1 MSVLEIQ
8 DLHAVVATDGGE
20 LPVVRGISLSID
32 AGEIVGL
39 VGESGSGK
47 SFTALS
53 VLGLL
58 PDGARVSAGRILVDG
73 EDLLSLRAAERRT
86 RRGGTVAMIY
96 QDPMT
101 ALNPLMTV
109 GAQIAEG
116 LRAHGVDGAEAKKRT
131 LSAIE
136 EVGLPK
142 PERIARSYPH
152 RLSGGQRQRVVIA
165 SALALR
171 PKVLI
176 ADEPTTALDVT
187 IQQQILALV
196 DELRVAHDLAVLWIT
211 HDLGVVARIAN
222 RVAVM
227 YAGRIAEAAPTR
239 GLFAAP
245 QHPYSAALLASI
257 PSPTD
262 TVRGPLPQIGGAPPD
277 LTALPAGCP
286 FEPRCP
292 QREPGC
298 AVAEPEPVRR
308 GGADTA
314 CFVPRERWTDDALS
328 PAEEPK

>member
-1 MSVLEIQ
+1 MTVLQIE
-8 DLHAVVATDGGE
+8 DLHTVVRSGGRD
-20 LPVVRGISLSID
+20 LPVVRGVSLSVD

-58 PDGARVSAGRILVDG
+58 PAGARVTSGRILVDG
-73 EDLLSLRAAERRT
+73 EDLLALRERDRRT

-116 LRAHGVDGAEAKKRT
+116 LRAHGIRGAEAKSRT
-131 LSAIE
+131 LAAIE

-142 PERIARSYPH
+142 PDRIARSYPH

-165 SALALR
+165 TALALR
-171 PKVLI
+171 PRVLI

-196 DELRVAHDLAVLWIT
+196 DELRASHDLAVLWIT
-211 HDLGVVARIAN
+211 HDLGVVARIAA

-227 YAGRIAEAAPTR
+227 YAGRVAEQAGTR
-239 GLFAAP
+239 ELFAAP

-277 LTALPAGCP
+277 LTALPPGCP
-286 FEPRCP
+286 FEPRCVH
-292 QREPGC
+292 RESAC
-298 AVAEPEPVRR
+298 AATEPEPVRR
-308 GGADTA
+308 GGSDTA
-314 CFVPRERWTDDALS
+314 CLVPRERWS
-328 PAEEPK
+328 

>member
-1 MSVLEIQ
+1 MIDRPALAVE
-8 DLHAVVATDGGE
+8 DLHTVVSVGGRD
-20 LPVVRGISLSID
+20 LPVVRGVSLD
-32 AGEIVGL
+32 VRPGEIVGL

-58 PDGARVSAGRILVDG
+58 PDGARITGGRVLVDG
-73 EDLLSLRAAERRT
+73 EDQVTLPERARRS

-109 GAQIAEG
+109 GAQIVEG
-116 LRAHGVDGAEAKKRT
+116 LWAHGVRGAEAKRRT
-131 LSAIE
+131 LAAIE
-136 EVGLPK
+136 EVGLPR
-142 PERIARSYPH
+142 PDRVARTYPH
-152 RLSGGQRQRVVIA
+152 RLSGGQRQRVLIA

-196 DELRVAHDLAVLWIT
+196 DELRVSHDLAVLWIT
-211 HDLGVVARIAN
+211 HDLGVVARVAQ

-227 YAGRIAEAAPTR
+227 YAGRVAEAAPSR
-239 GLFAAP
+239 AVFAEP
-245 QHPYSAALLASI
+245 QHPYTAGLLASI

-262 TVRGPLPQIGGAPPD
+262 LGRGPLAQIGGTPPD
-277 LTALPAGCP
+277 LAGLPAGCP
-286 FEPRCP
+286 FAPRCP
-292 QREPGC
+292 QRVSRCGTEEP
-298 AVAEPEPVRR
+298 ALVPR
-308 GGADTA
+308 GDALAA
-314 CFVPRERWTDDALS
+314 CHVPRERWS
-328 PAEEPK
+328 

>member
-1 MSVLEIQ
+1 MPVLQIS
-8 DLHAVVATDGGE
+8 DLHTVVASGGRE
-20 LPVVRGISLSID
+20 LPVVRGVSLSID

-47 SFTALS
+47 SLTALS
-53 VLGLL
+53 VMGLL
-58 PDGARVSAGRILVDG
+58 PEAARVTSGRIEVDG
-73 EDLLSLRAAERRT
+73 EDLVALPESARRT

-116 LRAHGVDGAEAKKRT
+116 LRAHGIRGAEAKRRT
-131 LSAIE
+131 LAAIE

-142 PERIARSYPH
+142 PDRIAGSYPH

-196 DELRVAHDLAVLWIT
+196 DELRAAHDLAVLWIT
-211 HDLGVVARIAN
+211 HDLGVVARVAS

-227 YAGRIAEAAPTR
+227 YAGRIAEQAATR
-239 GLFAAP
+239 TLFATP

-277 LTALPAGCP
+277 VAALPPGCP
-286 FEPRCP
+286 FQPRCGYAED
-292 QREPGC
+292 RC
-298 AVAEPEPVRR
+298 AASEPEPVTR
-308 GGADTA
+308 GGAETA
-314 CFVPRERWTDDALS
+314 CFVPRERWT
-328 PAEEPK
+328 

>member
-1 MSVLEIQ
+1 MTVLRIE
-8 DLHAVVATDGGE
+8 DLHTVVRSRGRD
-20 LPVVRGISLSID
+20 LPVVRGVSLDVD

-58 PDGARVSAGRILVDG
+58 PEGARVTSGRILVDG
-73 EDLLSLRAAERRT
+73 EDLVALRERDRRT
-86 RRGGTVAMIY
+86 RRGSTVAMIY

-116 LRAHGVDGAEAKKRT
+116 LRAHGIRGPEAKRRT
-131 LSAIE
+131 LAAIE

-142 PERIARSYPH
+142 PDRIARSYPH

-171 PKVLI
+171 PRVLI

-196 DELRVAHDLAVLWIT
+196 DELRTEHDLAVLWIT
-211 HDLGVVARIAN
+211 HDLGVVARIAA

-227 YAGRIAEAAPTR
+227 YAGRVAEQAGTR
-239 GLFAAP
+239 ELFAAP

-262 TVRGPLPQIGGAPPD
+262 TERGPLPQIGGAPPD
-277 LTALPAGCP
+277 LAALPAGCP
-286 FEPRCP
+286 FEPRCAY
-292 QREPGC
+292 REDRC
-298 AVAEPEPVRR
+298 ATGEPEPVHR
-308 GGADTA
+308 GGSDTA
-314 CFVPRERWTDDALS
+314 CFVPRERWGVRGDAM
-328 PAEEPK
+328 EEPA

>member
-1 MSVLEIQ
+1 VSVLRIE
-8 DLHAVVATDGGE
+8 DLHTVVAAEGRE
-20 LPVVRGISLSID
+20 LPVVRGVSLAID

-58 PDGARVSAGRILVDG
+58 PDGARVRSGHIWVDG
-73 EDLLSLRAAERRT
+73 EDLLALPESQRRA
-86 RRGGTVAMIY
+86 RRGATVAMIY

-116 LRAHGVDGAEAKKRT
+116 LRAHGVGGAEAKKRT
-131 LSAIE
+131 LAAIE

-196 DELRVAHDLAVLWIT
+196 DELRTAHDLAVLWIT

-227 YAGRIAEAAPTR
+227 YAGRIAEAAGTR
-239 GLFAAP
+239 ELFATP

-277 LTALPAGCP
+277 LTALPPGCP
-286 FEPRCP
+286 FEPRCAH
-292 QREPGC
+292 REPGC
-298 AVAEPEPVRR
+298 ATAEPDPVRR

-314 CFVPRERWTDDALS
+314 CFVPRDRWRLDV
-328 PAEEPK
+328 AETP

>member
-1 MSVLEIQ
+1 MLQID
-8 DLHAVVATDGGE
+8 DLHTVVSSGGRD
-20 LPVVRGISLSID
+20 LPVVRGVSLTVD
-32 AGEIVGL
+32 PGEIVGL

-58 PDGARVSAGRILVDG
+58 PTGARVTAGRIVVGG
-73 EDLLSLRAAERRT
+73 EDLTALPERTRRA

-101 ALNPLMTV
+101 ALNPLMSV

-116 LRAHGVDGAEAKKRT
+116 LRAHGVRGAEARQRT
-131 LSAIE
+131 LAAID
-136 EVGLPK
+136 EVGLPR

-196 DELRVAHDLAVLWIT
+196 DELRRTHDLAVLWIT
-211 HDLGVVARIAN
+211 HDLGVVARVAQ

-227 YAGRIAEAAPTR
+227 YAGRLAETAASGP
-239 GLFAAP
+239 LFARP
-245 QHPYSAALLASI
+245 QHPYTSGLLASI
-257 PSPTD
+257 PTTD
-262 TVRGPLPQIGGAPPD
+262 DTRRGPLPQIGGAPPD
-277 LTALPAGCP
+277 LARLPAGCP
-286 FEPRCP
+286 FAPRCR
-292 QREPGC
+292 QRIDRCDHED
-298 AVAEPEPVRR
+298 PEPTRR
-308 GGADTA
+308 GESIAA
-314 CFVPRERWTDDALS
+314 CHVPRERWT
-328 PAEEPK
+328 